1 MPHLPRIG
9 GMRKILVAMRHPQ
22 TYAPDDAKSV
32 GQLTIQGPSD
42 FGCDLPLFRF
52 GLRQLFAFF
61 VAASVF
67 LAILA
72 ALPGVSS
79 LVISLIT
86 TIVAAH
92 LFATAVGTR
101 LRAHT
106 DRRIQRE
113 PFDGKTCE
121 KTTTK
126 PVSTECLSGL
136 IALSISPLQVRVT
149 SNVRRLRKLV
159 IAAAITGGIAGAALF
174 FLIVRGSTS
183 LAGIMVGGVS
193 SAVLCGWFAFLS
205 GNFYSAFCQ
214 GFRVSVVSAG
224 RERSVP

>member
-1 MPHLPRIG
+1 
-9 GMRKILVAMRHPQ
+9 MRHPQ
-22 TYAPDDAKSV
+22 TNAPDEAKSV
-32 GQLTIQGPSD
+32 GQLTIQCQTDS
-42 FGCDLPLFRF
+42 GCDLPLLRF

-61 VAASVF
+61 AAASVF

-79 LVISLIT
+79 LVVMLIT

-113 PFDGKTCE
+113 PFDGKTYGQ
-121 KTTTK
+121 TTSE
-126 PVSTECLSGL
+126 PVSTGYLSGR
-136 IALSISPLQVRVT
+136 IAPSISPLQVRGA
-149 SNVRRLRKLV
+149 SNFHRLMKFV
-159 IAAAITGGIAGAALF
+159 AAAAITGGIAGAALL
-174 FLIVRGSTS
+174 FLIVGRSAS
-183 LAGIMVGGVS
+183 LAGIAVGGVS